1 MCTSGCLPSF
11 FRPDWPCFIGFSE
24 SSVNS
29 PVTNT
34 AAQSAESVRLRKLQL
49 VGILCGFGAG
59 AWLGAAEA
67 PTKLVKLGVSPLVVS
82 LLMVVGV
89 FLARWSLP
97 ALVRGTGQMRA
108 DIRQAPHLIV
118 WGILAGCLWAVAN
131 TLTIFAIRDIG
142 LSIAF
147 PLWNINSLLGIFWG
161 WLLFN
166 ELRDAGKIRWLTVLG
181 GALLMFAGATLLAVA
196 SSAQSPAEHPLRGI
210 LAALGAGVLWGT
222 MYVPYRKAYLT
233 GMNPLSF
240 IAFFTIGELGM
251 MGILALAYGGGFN
264 ALLHQLE
271 LARSVLF
278 WLLLGGFVW
287 VVGDLFQQYAAK
299 YIGISRGI
307 PLSNTNQL
315 WGLLWGILVFGEL
328 HGRSASLY
336 AQVIG
341 GSLLMAAGA
350 GAIALSSVTGKEH
363 ARWKQAADREG
374 QRYKVDAGYVQAALS
389 GNDAGSA
396 PDELQARSGR
406 TWLDYLLVM
415 AATAIFISLAVLA
428 RAPNLA
434 LNWPA
439 LAALVIALLILL
451 FACGLALWRVTRFN

>member
-1 MCTSGCLPSF
+1 MIPPSV
-11 FRPDWPCFIGFSE
+11 E
-24 SSVNS
+24 S
-29 PVTNT
+29 
-34 AAQSAESVRLRKLQL
+34 ARLRKLQL
-49 VGILCGFGAG
+49 VAILCGFGAG

-97 ALVRGTGQMRA
+97 ALIRGTGQMRT

-161 WLLFN
+161 YLLFN
-166 ELRDAGKIRWLTVLG
+166 ELRGAGKLRWLTVLG

-196 SSAQSPAEHPLRGI
+196 SSAQSPAEHPPLRGI
-210 LAALGAGVLWGT
+210 FAALGAGVLWGT

-240 IAFFTIGELGM
+240 IAFFTIGELGTM
-251 MGILALAYGGGFN
+251 LTLALAYGGGSD
-264 ALLHQLE
+264 ALFHQLA
-271 LARSVLF
+271 LAKPVLF
-278 WLLLGGFVW
+278 WLMLGGFVW
-287 VVGDLFQQYAAK
+287 VIGDLFQQYAAK

-328 HGRSASLY
+328 RGLSTSLY
-336 AQVIG
+336 VQVIG

-374 QRYKVDAGYVQAALS
+374 QRYGVDSGYVQAALS
-389 GNDAGSA
+389 GNDASNPNGVTKTKSA
-396 PDELQARSGR
+396 R
-406 TWLDYLLVM
+406 TWLDWLLVI
-415 AATAIFISLAVLA
+415 AATTTFITLALLA
-428 RAPNLA
+428 RAPNMA

-439 LAALVIALLILL
+439 LAALAAAMLIFLL
-451 FACGLALWRVTRFN
+451 ACGLALWKTTRFN

>member
-1 MCTSGCLPSF
+1 MIAPS
-11 FRPDWPCFIGFSE
+11 IE
-24 SSVNS
+24 S
-29 PVTNT
+29 
-34 AAQSAESVRLRKLQL
+34 ARLRKLQL

-67 PTKLVKLGVSPLVVS
+67 PTKLVKLGVSPLVIS
-82 LLMVVGV
+82 LLMVAGV
-89 FLARWSLP
+89 FVARWSLP
-97 ALVRGTGQMRA
+97 ALIRGTGQMRT

-118 WGILAGCLWAVAN
+118 WGILAGCLWVVAN

-161 WLLFN
+161 WLLFS

-181 GALLMFAGATLLAVA
+181 GAILMFAGATLLAAA
-196 SSAQSPAEHPLRGI
+196 SSSQSPAEHPMRGV
-210 LAALGAGVLWGT
+210 LAALGAGMLWGT

-251 MGILALAYGGGFN
+251 MTALAVVYGGGPI
-264 ALLHQLE
+264 ALWHQLLE
-271 LARSVLF
+271 AKEVLF
-278 WLLLGGFVW
+278 WLMLGGFVW
-287 VVGDLFQQYAAK
+287 VIGDLFQQYATK

-350 GAIALSSVTGKEH
+350 GAIALSTVSGKEH
-363 ARWKQAADREG
+363 ARWEQAAQREG
-374 QRYKVDAGYVQAALS
+374 NRYSVDASYIEAGLS
-389 GNDAGSA
+389 GQNVNGASDQ
-396 PDELQARSGR
+396 PTFEPGR
-406 TWLDYLLVM
+406 TAFDWLLVI
-415 AATAIFISLAVLA
+415 AATAIFVTLAVVA
-428 RAPNLA
+428 RAPSLA
-434 LNWPA
+434 LNWFAFTA
-439 LAALVIALLILL
+439 LAIAMLIFLL
-451 FACGLALWRVTRFN
+451 ACGLALWRVTRFN

>member
-1 MCTSGCLPSF
+1 MESSAAKMILPS
-11 FRPDWPCFIGFSE
+11 IE
-24 SSVNS
+24 S
-29 PVTNT
+29 
-34 AAQSAESVRLRKLQL
+34 ARLRKLQL
-49 VGILCGFGAG
+49 VGIVCGFGAG

-97 ALVRGTGQMRA
+97 ALIRGTGQVRA

-161 WLLFN
+161 YLLFN

-210 LAALGAGVLWGT
+210 FAALGAGVLWGT

-240 IAFFTIGELGM
+240 IAFFTIGELGTM
-251 MGILALAYGGGFN
+251 LTLAVAYGGGPD
-264 ALLHQLE
+264 ALFHQLE
-271 LARSVLF
+271 LAKPVLF
-278 WLLLGGFVW
+278 WLMLGGFVW
-287 VVGDLFQQYAAK
+287 VIGDLFQQYAAK

-328 HGRSASLY
+328 RGLSTSLY

-374 QRYKVDAGYVQAALS
+374 QRYKVDAGYVEAGLS
-389 GNDAGSA
+389 GNDSTNPGSQVSIQSA
-396 PDELQARSGR
+396 R
-406 TWLDYLLVM
+406 TWLDWLLVI
-415 AATAIFISLAVLA
+415 AATTIFISLAVLA
-428 RAPNLA
+428 RAPNMA

-439 LAALVIALLILL
+439 LAALAAAMLIFL
-451 FACGLALWRVTRFN
+451 FACGIALWKTTRFN